1 LKGTDVIVIRRYTS
15 SNLPEMME
23 VRRTS
28 ITRVCAQD
36 HTPVQ
41 IAAWAAQAQDPVKQ
55 DARFRNSVTWV
66 ALREDRIV
74 GYINL
79 GAEGYIDSLYVH
91 AEAQNCGAATALLAA
106 LEEHARA
113 SHVARLHSEVSL
125 TARPFFEKRGFSVLT
140 PQVVTVDGI
149 QYDNFRMEKRL
160 RA

>member
-1 LKGTDVIVIRRYTS
+1 MIVTRRYAS
-15 SNLPEMME
+15 PDLPAMME
-23 VRRTS
+23 VRRSS
-28 ITRVCAQD
+28 ITRVCARD
-36 HTPVQ
+36 YTPTQ

-66 ALREDRIV
+66 ALLEDRVV

-79 GAEGYIDSLYVH
+79 GTEGYVDSLYVH
-91 AEAQNCGAATALLAA
+91 AEAQKRGAATALLAA
-106 LEEHARA
+106 LEETARA
-113 SHVARLHSEVSL
+113 RNVARLHSEVSI

-140 PQVVTVDGI
+140 PQVVIVDGI